1 MTMVDPERIDPI
13 ENLIADFLA
22 RRARGERVEPE
33 EFARQNSGGDE
44 GARTRILSAIRAA
57 PRIDATMAL
66 DAEAGGTVVLGKPT
80 TSDAS
85 TGRRIDNR
93 YVVERQLGEGGFGVV
108 YLVRDEVHRGNL
120 RALKTLHAGL
130 AQDADLSQR
139 FRNEIITVKAIS
151 HRYVP
156 RFHNDGATGDG
167 GLYYVMDYVDGVRL
181 DDVLRKVGPLA
192 PERIVQLVRQIL
204 DVLEFA
210 HQKGVYHRDLKPANI
225 ILVKAG
231 TPEEEVRVLDF
242 GIAKITSRE
251 GEFSEMESMHTMSG
265 GAIGTPHYMA
275 PEQVTGQGKVDGKTD
290 LYALGIIIYQMCS
303 GRVPFTGKTSMEVAA
318 ARLTQAP
325 PPLDEDTPEW
335 LRTLVMRL
343 LERQKDKRPGTE
355 ELRVQLDGISGGQ
368 SEISRTL
375 KWVAAL
381 GVAIALGVAWM
392 LWSGTEKK
400 DADTIV
406 QRPSERSGVSPVP
419 EVGRP
424 TRATS
429 AKLGPVAFRS
439 PAESA
444 RVADPDIDVTVE
456 ARGHESIEI
465 GDRAV
470 DVDADGFARAKIR
483 VPTDQV
489 ARIRIRDENGVEIG
503 ERSVFVDT
511 RAPSLSVDVPD
522 GVVEFGGRWLTS
534 RRELEIS
541 GTIADGENGLLSER
555 PALIGKDS
563 PQSVDPSGRFRATY
577 VPIEGP
583 QELVVRATDAVGLV
597 TSVTRTIVGDLTDPS
612 IRFTTATGPVSS
624 DRVRIDGV
632 VTDIT
637 TCTSSIVRT
646 GASEPSSPLVLDVN
660 GRFSQEMALAP
671 GRNAFTVEA
680 RDAVG
685 HVVREVFAIERARA
699 AAAIATIEPTSGR
712 SLSAGDATVRVSA
725 TTNVSPSR
733 VEVTRGGSRLDVVA
747 KPSAN
752 GFTIEL
758 PLAFGANVFQLVPYD
773 DGGQPGASFDLTY
786 VRAAPAAP
794 AGCTI
799 PADAELDERGRPRS
813 VVHDRSTLEFVL
825 VPGDSRLPAFYI
837 ARHEFTVG
845 DVSRLRDGFYSEDD
859 SRPPFWDDIA
869 ARRDSHPA
877 VLIPFDLAR
886 GVCRDLGLRLPT
898 QREWEAAAGA
908 SDGREY
914 PWGADWIAGACN
926 ADEAGDAF
934 SRTAPVG
941 SFPKDVA
948 PCGALDMAGN
958 VSEWCEGE
966 VADKPEIR
974 GGSWNSSP
982 DSCRIAFRRN
992 SAAKK
997 AIYLGFRPALDAPV
1011 LPQ

>member
-57 PRIDATMAL
+57 PRIDATIAL

-120 RALKTLHAGL
+120 RALKTLHAQL

-290 LYALGIIIYQMCS
+290 LYALGVIIYQMCS

-355 ELRVQLDGISGGQ
+355 ELRVQLEGISGGQ
-368 SEISRTL
+368 SEIGRTL

-392 LWSGTEKK
+392 LWTGNQK
-400 DADTIV
+400 DEPDVVTRGSNDGDPAPTAQIPKHT
-406 QRPSERSGVSPVP
+406 PSVTFAPI
-419 EVGRP
+419 
-424 TRATS
+424 
-429 AKLGPVAFRS
+429 AFQS
-439 PAESA
+439 PADSA
-444 RVADPDIDVTVE
+444 RFADPDIDVAVE
-456 ARGHESIEI
+456 ARGRQRIEI
-465 GDRAV
+465 GDREV
-470 DVDADGFARAKIR
+470 EVGADGFARAKIR
-483 VPTDQV
+483 VPTDQP
-489 ARIRIRDENGVEIG
+489 ARIRIRDEDGAEIG
-503 ERSVFVDT
+503 TRSVFVDT
-511 RAPSLSVDVPD
+511 RAPMLVLDVPE
-522 GVVEFGGRWLTS
+522 GVIESGGRWLTS
-534 RRELEIS
+534 RRQLEIS
-541 GTIADGENGLLSER
+541 GSITDGDGGSLSAK
-555 PALIGKDS
+555 PLLIGKDQ
-563 PQSVDPSGRFRATY
+563 PQPVDAGGRFRATF
-577 VPIEGP
+577 VPMEGAN
-583 QELVVRATDAVGLV
+583 EFVVRATDAVGLV
-597 TSVTRTIVGDLTDPS
+597 TTVTHTLIGDFTDPV
-612 IRFTTATGPVSS
+612 IRFTTPLEPTSS

-637 TCTSSIVRT
+637 GCTSSIVRA
-646 GASEPSSPLVLDVN
+646 GAADHASPLVLDVN
-660 GRFSQEMALAP
+660 GRFSQEMSLVS
-671 GRNAFTVEA
+671 GRNEFTVEA
-680 RDAVG
+680 RDAVD
-685 HVVREVFAIERARA
+685 HVARKVFAIERTRTA
-699 AAAIATIEPTSGR
+699 ASVATIEPASGR
-712 SLSAGDATVRVSA
+712 SLSAADATVRVSA
-725 TTNVSPSR
+725 TTNVRPSR

-747 KPSAN
+747 KPTAE

-773 DGGQPGASFDLTY
+773 EGGQPGASFDLTY
-786 VRAAPAAP
+786 VRVAPAAP

-799 PADAELDERGRPRS
+799 PADTKLDERGRPRR
-813 VVHDRSTLEFVL
+813 VVHARSNLEFVL
-825 VPGDSRLPAFYI
+825 VPGDPRIPAFYI
-837 ARHEFTVG
+837 AIHEFTVG
-845 DVSRLRDGFYSEDD
+845 DMSRLGAGFYAEPEN
-859 SRPPFWDDIA
+859 RPEFWDDIA
-869 ARRDSHPA
+869 SDRESHPA
-877 VLIPFDLAR
+877 VLLPFDRAR

-898 QREWEAAAGA
+898 PREWECAAGVN
-908 SDGREY
+908 DGRDY
-914 PWGADWIAGACN
+914 PWGASWIAGACN
-926 ADEAGDAF
+926 ADEKSDGF
-934 SRTAPVG
+934 PHTAPVG
-941 SFPKDVA
+941 SFPQDIA
-948 PCGALDMAGN
+948 PCGAFDMGGN
-958 VSEWCEGE
+958 VSEWCASESAE
-966 VADKPEIR
+966 KPEIR
-974 GGSWNSSP
+974 GGSWNSTA
-982 DSCRIAFRRN
+982 DSCRITFRRN
-992 SAAKK
+992 VSAKK
-997 AIYLGFRPALDAPV
+997 ATYLGFRPALDAPV
-1011 LPQ
+1011 LRE